1 METSTNIFYKI
12 FQIMDH
18 YETILENITYKG
30 EKYKP
35 DNTFNDFMNA
45 DEFFSSIFKEVPIKT
60 KEQPPD
66 TESNEDHDT
75 PQEPPNNEDESPSIK
90 SSPDQEELP
99 QDKPKPLS
107 NREQIIT
114 KYIKK
119 CYRII
124 VLKCH
129 PDKNKSHE
137 NGSELFMKC
146 QQYYEC
152 DFLIGILYVFYL
164 YKLKP
169 PAPLCNTQDLQD
181 DNYTT
186 IVNRILLEMRVIQEK
201 LVQFNSP
208 ISDENNDCTV

>member
-12 FQIMDH
+12 FQIMNH
-18 YETILENITYKG
+18 YENVLENITYKG

-35 DNTFNDFMNA
+35 DDTFNDFMNA
-45 DEFFSSIFKEVPIKT
+45 DEFFSSIFKEVPIKK

-66 TESNEDHDT
+66 SHPNENDD
-75 PQEPPNNEDESPSIK
+75 S
-90 SSPDQEELP
+90 
-99 QDKPKPLS
+99 QDKPANDNEAPSDNQSTGEDELPPDESKPLS
-107 NREQIIT
+107 KQEQIIT

-169 PAPLCNTQDLQD
+169 PPPLVNNTQDVPD
-181 DNYTT
+181 DDYTT
-186 IVNRILLEMRVIQEK
+186 IVNRILLEIRVIQDK
-201 LVQFNSP
+201 LVLFNSP
-208 ISDENNDCTV
+208 IYDESHES